1 MNTKTIPQTLLG
13 LLCIMMTSSM
23 MTSCSILRAL
33 RTDGKGG
40 PNIYSF
46 KHHPHDTIPNGPQ
59 SFSFPVAHNQADWI
73 DTLHFYTQGKDYT
86 NITFPEALSSKS
98 KTQGVLIIQND
109 SIVYE
114 KYWGDISSDRLATVF
129 SVSKSIT
136 SLACGIAVDD
146 GFIRNIDDAVTDY
159 LPELKKKDPMWQ
171 KLTIR
176 HLLNMQSGL
185 DFDDTY
191 SLNLKGLKRLHAMA
205 KLNYGRNTMRQIRS
219 LKFRKEPGT
228 EHRYE
233 SMTSQILG
241 VVIER
246 ATGRRFADYLSEKVW
261 KPLQMESPA
270 LVDIDSPRHNVA
282 HTFGGISLTMK
293 DLAKIGRLYL
303 NRGMWEGKRIVSEDW
318 ILQTT
323 DYDTGND
330 GYHFNWYNLSSVGS
344 PKVPYPGYYALGIAG
359 QVLYVNPYKKLIMV
373 RFGMNNYNPIFIPEV
388 FEQLSNCPNWE

>member
-1 MNTKTIPQTLLG
+1 MKYIANSAIILWG
-13 LLCIMMTSSM
+13 MLCL
-23 MTSCSILRAL
+23 TSCSIIRGY

-46 KHHPHDTIPNGPQ
+46 SRHAHDTISNGQ
-59 SFSFPVAHNQADWI
+59 FKFHFPVANQQAEWI
-73 DTLHFYTQGKDYT
+73 DTLHFYTQGKSYK
-86 NITFPEALSSKS
+86 NITLLEALNGKS
-98 KTQGVLIIQND
+98 KTQGVLIIKND
-109 SIVYE
+109 SIIYE
-114 KYWGDISSDRLATVF
+114 RYWGDFSSDQLATVF

-136 SLACGIAVDD
+136 SLMCGIAVDD
-146 GFIRNIDDAVTDY
+146 GYIRSIDDDVTQY
-159 LPELKKKDPMWQ
+159 LPELKKKDPLWQ
-171 KLTIR
+171 KLTVR

-205 KLNYGRNTMRQIRS
+205 RLNYGHNTMKQIRG

-246 ATGRRFADYLSEKVW
+246 ASGKRFAEYLSEKIW

-270 LVDIDSPRHNVA
+270 LVNIDSRKHDVA
-282 HTFGGISLTMK
+282 HTFGGITLTMK

-303 NRGMWEGKRIVSEDW
+303 NHGMWDGKRIVSEKW
-318 ILQTT
+318 ISQTT
-323 DYDTGND
+323 DYDTSND
-330 GYHFNWYNLSSVGS
+330 GYHFNWYNLSSVGFS
-344 PKVPYPGYYALGIAG
+344 KPQYPGYYALGIGG
-359 QVLYVNPYKKLIMV
+359 QVLYVNPYKNLIIV
-373 RFGMNNYNPIFIPEV
+373 RVGMNNYNPIFIPAV
-388 FEQLSNCPNWE
+388 FEQLSNCNKL

>member
-1 MNTKTIPQTLLG
+1 
-13 LLCIMMTSSM
+13 
-23 MTSCSILRAL
+23 
-33 RTDGKGG
+33 
-40 PNIYSF
+40 
-46 KHHPHDTIPNGPQ
+46 
-59 SFSFPVAHNQADWI
+59 
-73 DTLHFYTQGKDYT
+73 
-86 NITFPEALSSKS
+86 
-98 KTQGVLIIQND
+98 
-109 SIVYE
+109 
-114 KYWGDISSDRLATVF
+114 
-129 SVSKSIT
+129 
-136 SLACGIAVDD
+136 
-146 GFIRNIDDAVTDY
+146 
-159 LPELKKKDPMWQ
+159 
-171 KLTIR
+171 
-176 HLLNMQSGL
+176 MQSGL

-246 ATGRRFADYLSEKVW
+246 ATGRSFADYLSEKVW

-318 ILQTT
+318 IRQTT

-388 FEQLSNCPNWE
+388 FEQLSNCTNWE

>member
-1 MNTKTIPQTLLG
+1 MKAKTIFQILLG
-13 LLCIMMTSSM
+13 LFSIM
-23 MTSCSILRAL
+23 MTSCSIIRGYMA
-33 RTDGKGG
+33 DGKGG

-46 KHHPHDTIPNGPQ
+46 KHHPHDTIANSRQ
-59 SFSFPVAHNQADWI
+59 TFSFPVAHHKTDWI
-73 DTLHFYTQGKDYT
+73 DTLHFYTHGNYCT
-86 NITFPEALSSKS
+86 NITFPEALNGKS

-114 KYWGDISSDRLATVF
+114 KYWGDFSSDRLATVF

-136 SLACGIAVDD
+136 SLVCGIAVDD
-146 GFIRNIDDAVTDY
+146 GFIHNIDDAVTQY

-205 KLNYGRNTMRQIRS
+205 RLNYGHNTMKQIRG
-219 LKFRKEPGT
+219 LRFRKEPGT

-241 VVIER
+241 VVIEH
-246 ATGRRFADYLSEKVW
+246 ATGRHFADYLSEKVW

-270 LVDIDSPRHNVA
+270 LVNIDNHRHDVA
-282 HTFGGISLTMK
+282 HTFGGITLTMK
-293 DLAKIGRLYL
+293 DLAKLGRLYL
-303 NRGMWEGKRIVSEDW
+303 NRGMWDGKRIVSEDW
-318 ILQTT
+318 IHQTT
-323 DYDTGND
+323 DYNTSND
-330 GYHFNWYNLSSVGS
+330 GYHFNWYNLSSVSS
-344 PKVPYPGYYALGIAG
+344 PKAQYPGYYALGIGG
-359 QVLYVNPYKKLIMV
+359 QVLYVNPYKKLIIV
-373 RFGMNNYNPIFIPEV
+373 RIGMNNTNSIFIPEV
-388 FEQLSNCPNWE
+388 FEQLSNCNNWE